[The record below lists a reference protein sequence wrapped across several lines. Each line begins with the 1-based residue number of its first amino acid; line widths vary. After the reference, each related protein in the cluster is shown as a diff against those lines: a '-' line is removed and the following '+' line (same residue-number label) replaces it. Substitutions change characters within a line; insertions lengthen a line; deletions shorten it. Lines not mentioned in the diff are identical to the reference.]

1 MLLASD
7 AQGRLPIREQGRSD
21 VVNMVDLNGT
31 EQQQHREG
39 TRQGTRRGEHA
50 AAKPTH
56 PKTNPLPIPR
66 LVEVH
71 FAIQIQS
78 RPCASGPWAAP
89 CGTMSRC
96 IN

>member
-7 AQGRLPIREQGRSD
+7 AQGRLPIREQSRSD

-39 TRQGTRRGEHA
+39 TRQGTRRGDYA

-56 PKTNPLPIPR
+56 PKTHPLTVPR
-66 LVEVH
+66 LVEGY
-71 FAIQIQS
+71 FTIQSQS
-78 RPCASGPWAAP
+78 RPW
-89 CGTMSRC
+89 
-96 IN
+96 

>member
-7 AQGRLPIREQGRSD
+7 AQGRLPIREQSRSD

-39 TRQGTRRGEHA
+39 TRQGTRRGDYA

-56 PKTNPLPIPR
+56 PKTHPLTVPR
-66 LVEVH
+66 LVEGY
-71 FAIQIQS
+71 FTIQSQS
-78 RPCASGPWAAP
+78 RPL
-89 CGTMSRC
+89 
-96 IN
+96 